1 MEQTQSLAPD
11 HARTVIDETIQML
24 RDRAHLDVQSRWLWH
39 DVDVATVPSS
49 FNPATWN
56 PAALNAKGY
65 IVWEKGRRV
74 RWLWQSFTIPETLTG
89 YPVAGMALRLCLTW
103 WAEDAQIFCNGE
115 PVQAGDLF
123 DSSARVLLTADAQP
137 GEAIAVAIRLV
148 SPNHDIGALMR
159 SHLRYEAPHL
169 SPDHPHLAQA
179 LDPGFVAD
187 ELAVLSH
194 YLRSFDPEQL
204 PHLEQA
210 LTPIQWPQDPNPAQ
224 WHAQLQHLHQALIP
238 FAADLKTRTFHILGH
253 AHLDMAWLWEL
264 AETYDVAERTFQSV
278 LNLQQDFPELTFCH
292 TSPALYQWM
301 ETHRPQ
307 LFAAIQVAVKA
318 GGWEPVGG
326 MWIEP
331 DVLLPSGESIARQL
345 LYGQRYTAAKFGKI
359 TPVAWLT
366 DSFGFCWQLPQLLK
380 QGGIDYFVTQKLHWN
395 DRTKFPHGFF
405 WWEAPDGTRLLTL
418 MSPPNVTGVMDTD
431 PITMTNYSVQWEQ
444 QTGLRDVFWLPGV
457 GDHGGGPSRDMLTVS
472 RRWQQSPCFPNVT
485 FTTAAQ
491 YLGQLSQ
498 QEALPVWADEL
509 YLELHRGC
517 YTVHADQKWFNR
529 RCEAALFEAELWSAI
544 ASRLDSF
551 TYPHADLEQGWK
563 QVLFNQFHDILP
575 GTSIRPVFEQANPQ
589 WEAALATAQGI
600 QQQALAAIASHIP
613 LPPCPIA
620 NAQPLLIFNP
630 LNWQRDAVI
639 ELPRVGQLY
648 DATGQILPTQVS
660 AAGGAIALIP
670 ALPSVG
676 YTLVWL
682 GSDPLPP
689 NAPCP
694 AEPRLENEHLAV
706 IIDPHTGNIQQLWD
720 KQAQREVLRGPGNLL
735 QTFQDQ
741 GQYWDAWN
749 IDPAYEQH
757 PLPGP
762 QLERWEWLEWG
773 EVRSRLRVT
782 FRFNESTITQDYIL
796 NSHSPR
802 LDIRSRVDWR
812 ETHVLL
818 KTAFPLT
825 LIADTVETEMP
836 CGTISRPTRPQTP
849 AEQAKW
855 EIPALR
861 WADLSDGS
869 YGVAVL
875 NDCKYGYD
883 VKPDQLR
890 LSLLRSPVWPDPD
903 CDRHLHHFTYSLYP
917 HSGNWRTARTVHHGY
932 ELNQPPAVIPH
943 PGLSGGSLPA
953 QGSFL
958 TLSDDNLVLMAVKQS
973 EDEPHRYLVRLYE
986 AAGQAAAFAPQGLL
1000 SWPVGDR
1007 VNLLEQPQANPDPTL
1022 TPWQIASFQIEPDE
1036 IADVPR
1042 SPT

>member
-1 MEQTQSLAPD
+1 MENSQPLAQD
-11 HARTVIDETIQML
+11 QAITAIHETIQAL
-24 RDRAHLDVQSRWLWH
+24 RDRAQLDVQTHWQWH
-39 DVDVATVPSS
+39 DAELTTLPPLHGSDLGTQAPV
-49 FNPATWN
+49 
-56 PAALNAKGY
+56 NAKGY
-65 IVWEKGRRV
+65 IVWEKGRQV
-74 RWLWQSFTIPETLTG
+74 RWLWQSFTIPETLNG

-123 DSSARVLLTADAQP
+123 DSSARVLLTPKAQP

-169 SPDHPHLAQA
+169 SPDHPNLAPA

-194 YLRSFDPEQL
+194 YLHAFEPEQL
-204 PHLEQA
+204 TPLKSA
-210 LTPIQWPQDPNPAQ
+210 LARIQWPQCPDSDP
-224 WHAQLQHLHQALIP
+224 WHAQLQQLHTALIP
-238 FAADLKTRTFHILGH
+238 FATDIKTRTFHILGH

-264 AETYDVAERTFQSV
+264 EETYDVAERTFESV
-278 LNLQQDFPELTFCH
+278 LNLQKDFPELTFCH
-292 TSPALYQWM
+292 TSPALYQWL

-307 LFAAIQVAVKA
+307 LFAAIQAAVQA
-318 GGWEPVGG
+318 GVWEPVGG

-345 LYGQRYTAAKFGKI
+345 LYGQRYTAEKFGK
-359 TPVAWLT
+359 TTTVAWLT

-395 DRTKFPHGFF
+395 DSTEFPHGFF
-405 WWEAPDGTRLLTL
+405 EWEAPDGTRLLTL
-418 MSPPNVTGVMDTD
+418 MSPPNVTGVMDTN

-472 RRWQQSPCFPNVT
+472 RRWQQSPCFPQVR
-485 FTTAAQ
+485 FTTATQ
-491 YLGQLSQ
+491 YLGQLAQ
-498 QEALPVWADEL
+498 QQALPTWSSEL

-517 YTVHADQKWFNR
+517 YTVHSDQKWFNR
-529 RCEAALFEAELWSAI
+529 RGEAGLYEAELWGAI
-544 ASRLDSF
+544 ASRLDSHCP
-551 TYPHADLEQGWK
+551 YPRAAIEQAWK

-575 GTSIRPVFEQANPQ
+575 GTSIRPVFEQANPN
-589 WEAALATAQGI
+589 WEAALGTAQQI
-600 QQQALAAIASHIP
+600 QHDALGAIASHIP
-613 LPPCPIA
+613 LPPCPIP
-620 NAQPLLIFNP
+620 NAQPCLIFNP
-630 LNWQRDAVI
+630 LNWQRDAVV
-639 ELPRVGQLY
+639 ELPRAAQLY
-648 DATGQILPTQVS
+648 DATGQALPTQ
-660 AAGGAIALIP
+660 ANHDGGAIAFIP

-682 GSDPLPP
+682 SDHPLPDP
-689 NAPCP
+689 GPAPVDLCLRN
-694 AEPRLENEHLAV
+694 EMLEV
-706 IIDPHTGNIQQLWD
+706 TIDPSSGAIAQLCDLQQGRHL
-720 KQAQREVLRGPGNLL
+720 LRGPGNHL
-735 QTFQDQ
+735 QTFRDQ

-749 IDPAYEQH
+749 IDPDYAQH

-782 FRFNESTITQDYIL
+782 LRFNESTIAQDYIL
-796 NSHSPR
+796 NAHSPR

-825 LIADTVETEMP
+825 LTADTVETEMP

-861 WADLSDGS
+861 WADLSDGE
-869 YGVAVL
+869 YGFAVL

-883 VKPDQLR
+883 VKPDQVR

-903 CDRHLHHFTYSLYP
+903 CDRHIHHFTYSLYP

-932 ELNQPPAVIPH
+932 ELNQPPTVIPH
-943 PGLSGGSLPA
+943 PGAATGSLPTE
-953 QGSFL
+953 GSFL
-958 TLSDDNLVLMAVKQS
+958 TLPAENLVLMAVKQG

-986 AAGQAAAFAPQGLL
+986 ATGEAAKFAPQGLL
-1000 SWPVGDR
+1000 AWPVGDR
-1007 VNLLEQPQANPDPTL
+1007 VNLLEQPQANPDPTV
-1022 TPWQIASFQIEPDE
+1022 TPWQIASFQIQPDA
-1036 IADVPR
+1036 IAP
-1042 SPT
+1042 S